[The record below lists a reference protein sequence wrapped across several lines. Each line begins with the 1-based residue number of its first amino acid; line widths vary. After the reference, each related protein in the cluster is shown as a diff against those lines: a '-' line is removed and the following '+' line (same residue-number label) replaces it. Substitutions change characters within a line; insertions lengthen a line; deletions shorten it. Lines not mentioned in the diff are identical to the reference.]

1 VATATLFRWC
11 SRYNAGTRR
20 CAAGRTEPRPAR
32 AVPIV
37 KEFCMRNLILSAAF
51 ASLSLLGLGAQ
62 AENIEAGRQYV
73 ELSSPVPVSQP
84 GKIEVVELFWYG
96 CPHCYQFE
104 PTLNPWV
111 EQLPQDVNFVRIP
124 ALFGGLWDAHG
135 QLFITLESMGVEKRV
150 HQAIFEKL
158 HGNPKQLTSAEEMA
172 DFLETQGVDKTKFI
186 STFNSFAV
194 AGLMAKAKQLAKS
207 YQITGV
213 PVLIVNGKYR
223 FDVSSSGGPKE
234 ALGVADFLIQKERSA
249 N

>member
-1 VATATLFRWC
+1 
-11 SRYNAGTRR
+11 
-20 CAAGRTEPRPAR
+20 
-32 AVPIV
+32 
-37 KEFCMRNLILSAAF
+37 MRNLILSAALV
-51 ASLSLLGLGAQ
+51 SLSLFGLSVQ
-62 AENIEAGRQYV
+62 AESIEAGRQYT

-111 EQLPQDVNFVRIP
+111 KKLPGDVNFVRVP
-124 ALFGGLWDAHG
+124 AMFGGLWDVHG
-135 QLFITLESMGVEKRV
+135 QLFITLESMGVEKKV
-150 HQAIFEKL
+150 HDAVFEAIHKEKRKL
-158 HGNPKQLTSAEEMA
+158 ATPEEMA
-172 DFLETQGVDKTKFI
+172 EFLAAHGVDKSKFL

-194 AGLMAKAKQLAKS
+194 KGQMAKAKKLAMS

-223 FDVSSSGGPKE
+223 FDISSSGGE
-234 ALGVADFLIQKERSA
+234 TQALDVANFLIQKERTA

>member
-1 VATATLFRWC
+1 MPEPAVAPPVEP
-11 SRYNAGTRR
+11 SRA
-20 CAAGRTEPRPAR
+20 P
-32 AVPIV
+32 AVPID

-62 AENIEAGRQYV
+62 AESIEAGRQYA

-111 EQLPQDVNFVRIP
+111 AQLPQDVNFVRIP
-124 ALFGGLWDAHG
+124 ALFGGIWDVHG

-150 HQAIFEKL
+150 HDAVFSAIHKEKRKL
-158 HGNPKQLTSAEEMA
+158 ATPEEMA
-172 DFLETQGVDKTKFI
+172 EFLAGQGVDKGKFL

-194 AGLMAKAKQLAKS
+194 KGQMAKAKKLAVS

-223 FDVSSSGGPKE
+223 FDVRSSGGEKE
-234 ALGVADFLIQKERSA
+234 TLQVADFLIQKERSA

>member
-1 VATATLFRWC
+1 
-11 SRYNAGTRR
+11 
-20 CAAGRTEPRPAR
+20 
-32 AVPIV
+32 
-37 KEFCMRNLILSAAF
+37 MRNLILSAALV
-51 ASLSLLGLGAQ
+51 SLSLFGLSVQ
-62 AENIEAGRQYV
+62 AESIEAGRQYT

-111 EQLPQDVNFVRIP
+111 EKLPGDVNFVRVP
-124 ALFGGLWDAHG
+124 AMFGGLWDVHG
-135 QLFITLESMGVEKRV
+135 QLFITLESMGVEKKV
-150 HQAIFEKL
+150 HDAVFEAIHKEKRKL
-158 HGNPKQLTSAEEMA
+158 ATPEEMA
-172 DFLETQGVDKTKFI
+172 EFLAAHGVDKSKFL

-194 AGLMAKAKQLAKS
+194 KGQMAKAKKLAMS

-223 FDVSSSGGPKE
+223 FDISSSGGE
-234 ALGVADFLIQKERSA
+234 TQALDVANFLIQKERTA